1 MTTSIGFAIHDG
13 ARDGR
18 AFQLEEADRGQPLVF
33 GTQGNVAMH
42 ARGVLPS
49 HFVLLPHDGVL
60 LAASSDPRTPLYADE
75 VPIGT
80 DWAPLPVP
88 CRLRAGSAVIEIFAA
103 PIVDVAIDFES
114 TRVGPLEL
122 PAPRAKA
129 KVDAKSSPA
138 APKATPSSA
147 TARTHIPPEASPSM
161 AVRAVTRLRD
171 DYHRLS
177 RVKRLML
184 PLAGLLALL
193 AVAQPSQAGE
203 RPSLPASALAS
214 SLQQGPASSAPS
226 AQGAAPPAALPVA
239 ARGPLPSARSLPGE
253 TRTHLG
259 PQERVVYHKA
269 IEAMLAGDFQTAYR
283 LYDVL
288 AQAHPEASDIRAA
301 HRVLAAKIRAAH

>member
-1 MTTSIGFAIHDG
+1 MTTSIGFAIHDA

-60 LAASSDPRTPLYADE
+60 LAASSDARTPLYADE
-75 VPIGT
+75 VPMGT

-114 TRVGPLEL
+114 TRVGPLEV
-122 PAPRAKA
+122 PAARAKA
-129 KVDAKSSPA
+129 KA
-138 APKATPSSA
+138 PSST
-147 TARTHIPPEASPSM
+147 TARTHIPPQASPSM

-177 RVKRLML
+177 RVKRSML

-203 RPSLPASALAS
+203 R
-214 SLQQGPASSAPS
+214 APS
-226 AQGAAPPAALPVA
+226 AGEAAPSAALPVA

-259 PQERVVYHKA
+259 PQERVAYHKA

-288 AQAHPEASDIRAA
+288 AQAHPEASDVRAA